1 MLFPN
6 DARKTICE
14 GLNCLSKNARRTQG
28 FCIQKKHGKYV
39 QIDSDTPS
47 VVILFRDPTI
57 ADMDTRRE
65 IEYVLDI
72 RNPKENVNSIL
83 FTFYKTYFLD
93 FFPRNDIIYLD
104 NFIRCKMPFTSKELN
119 KKFLELSDPYA
130 TCCCEISHSFLGKL
144 PNLKCLI
151 ISDVKAIISFGKKG
165 FLTNLSS
172 DIEQFIN
179 NYQDEKSNN
188 DENSTILLNE
198 RFNLKDF
205 NFPTLF
211 FPHPNTLQFQY
222 KKWYAPGKKYC
233 TEFENHRNMIF
244 DILKETEKKGVT

>member
-14 GLNCLSKNARRTQG
+14 GLNCPSKNARRTQG
-28 FCIQKKHGKYV
+28 ICIQKKNGEYF
-39 QIDSDTPS
+39 QIDSDAPS

-57 ADMDTRRE
+57 ADKDANRE
-65 IEYVLDI
+65 VKYVLDI
-72 RNPKENVNSIL
+72 KKPKENVNSTL

-93 FFPRNDIIYLD
+93 FFPENEIIYLD

-130 TCCCEISHSFLGKL
+130 ACCCKISLSFLEKL

-151 ISDVKAIISFGKKG
+151 ISDVKAIISFGKKD

-172 DIEQFIN
+172 DIKQFIN
-179 NYQDEKSNN
+179 NYQDEKSKNG
-188 DENSTILLNE
+188 ENSTILLNE
-198 RFNLKDF
+198 RFNLLNF
-205 NFPTLF
+205 NFPVLF
-211 FPHPNTLQFQY
+211 FLHPNTLQLQY
-222 KKWYAPGKKYC
+222 EKWYALGKKYC
-233 TEFENHRNMIF
+233 IEFEDHQNMIF
-244 DILKETEKKGVT
+244 EILKEFEIDENR